1 MGRNKSVKNFDYNAL
16 FLDNQTDAATRLE
29 VARSPCLSV
38 ILAAYNLVGGNLR
51 VGHVRKHQNGGVS
64 KVNLVTPV
72 GLPVALIDMSSSRYS
87 FDICFDASTGAM
99 SSFLGTTNLRYMRSK
114 ISAGNDVG
122 IRLINRV
129 DENNKFFSSSIYTM
143 IDRLV
148 DKAMGESV
156 TGAPSFS
163 SPLSMDR
170 ELLTFMARYMAGEVT
185 TLEMPNNLRA
195 LFDSMYKEFSDK
207 RAKFKEALV
216 SAREFVGGDKWFFMN
231 NVNNGVI
238 LGGIGS
244 QPMLAAVEH
253 YTNVG
258 RMPSYSDYNF
268 CDVTVPFKWYP
279 SFQDI
284 PEQYR
289 RELEYSLV
297 MLKTH
302 RGVDEMIPNT
312 GAREFWPE
320 MGCYSAGSV
329 HVLHR

>member
-1 MGRNKSVKNFDYNAL
+1 MGRSKSVKNFDYNAL

-51 VGHVRKHQNGGVS
+51 VGHVRKHQDGRVS
-64 KVNLVTPV
+64 KVNLVTPI
-72 GLPVALIDMSSSRYS
+72 GLPVALINMESPTYS
-87 FDICFDASTGAM
+87 FDLCYDASTGAM
-99 SSFLGTTNLRYMRSK
+99 SSRLNTTNLRYMKSK
-114 ISAGNDVG
+114 LSAGNELAAAVVE
-122 IRLINRV
+122 RV
-129 DENNKFFSSSIYTM
+129 NENNKFFSLSVYTM

-156 TGAPSFS
+156 TSAPSFS

-195 LFDSMYKEFSDK
+195 MFDSMYKEFSNK
-207 RAKFKEALV
+207 RAKFKEALI